1 MGQQEKMY
9 IKSFFKKFYFNFCLC
24 REFIAV
30 CGLSLVVE
38 SRVYSLM
45 VCGLLIVVASLIA
58 EHRLQ
63 GACSVAVAHGL
74 SYPDVCGTFPDQGSN
89 LCPPFWKAGS

>member
-1 MGQQEKMY
+1 MTFPLPG
-9 IKSFFKKFYFNFCLC
+9 FLFGLNWVL
-24 REFIAV
+24 IAAHQ
-30 CGLSLVVE
+30 LSLVSE
-38 SRVYSLM
+38 SRGSSLVAVYW
-45 VCGLLIVVASLIA
+45 LLIVVASLTA